1 MRSTDM
7 GIGDSIRKVAD
18 DAMKDLGDNSL
29 PPNDGP
35 TPEPGKKADDVRVHS
50 SISEG
55 SNAMEGGD
63 DAEPDRAADEAAR
76 DSLAGDLTRSID
88 PDQDLSDSGRS
99 PDEPRPGR

>member
-55 SNAMEGGD
+55 SNA
-63 DAEPDRAADEAAR
+63 EPDRAADEAAR